1 MTFSSSSALSS
12 SLRLS
17 RTLRAALA
25 SCRFRDF
32 SSSSCLALLQGR
44 LHPLAFRD
52 VSGDP
57 VDCDGLALLDDA
69 PGIDFHPHGFACPR
83 VGQELLRV
91 GDEVR
96 ELFPE
101 HVPHDR
107 QILGVEELLQAYPVH
122 LLGFVA
128 VRAGGGGIAG
138 QDLPLEIQEE
148 DHVICV
154 FEQFPELLLGLT
166 QGFLDLS
173 TFGDVRDDLDD
184 PAERPP
190 FIPHRVA
197 AQDPVLLVR
206 GDIDNVVGLAGLE
219 GFFRGADA
227 AGPAPACAAPGSSAS
242 R

>member
-17 RTLRAALA
+17 RTLQGCVGVLQVPGLLLQLL
-25 SCRFRDF
+25 
-32 SSSSCLALLQGR
+32 LALLQRR
-44 LHPLAFRD
+44 LHSLAFRD
-52 VSGDP
+52 VPGDP
-57 VDCDGLALLDDA
+57 VDRDGLALLDDA

-107 QILGVEELLQAYPVH
+107 QILGVEELFQAYPVH

-128 VRAGGGGIAG
+128 VRAGRGGIAG
-138 QDLPLEIQEE
+138 QNLPLEIQEE

-154 FEQFPELLLGLT
+154 FEQFPELLLRLPHGLL
-166 QGFLDLS
+166 GLS
-173 TFGDVRDDLDD
+173 AFRDVRDDLDH
-184 PAERPP
+184 PAERPL

-206 GDIDNVVGLAGLE
+206 GDVDDLVG
-219 GFFRGADA
+219 RRR
-227 AGPAPACAAPGSSAS
+227 S
-242 R
+242 